1 MRATRVIDV
10 NNFSIFKRVTFLRY
24 KMNFGTYVKFEG
36 PYFDMFMSTRV
47 NFMLVVTSFRGK
59 LCGIYGGSSHG
70 QVVKP
75 FS

>member
-1 MRATRVIDV
+1 
-10 NNFSIFKRVTFLRY
+10 
-24 KMNFGTYVKFEG
+24 MNFGTYVKFEG

-70 QVVKP
+70 QVVKS
-75 FS
+75 FSWYVERENHFGETETE